1 MTRNFCDKCGA
12 EALSSYSDVTE
23 KIGERRE
30 FQLRA
35 VFELV
40 EEPVPCGSIGLSNKR
55 TSAADIC
62 RNCQFEL
69 LNKLILKISN
79 KPTIEGEKS
88 LVIKP

>member
-1 MTRNFCDKCGA
+1 MTRNFCDKCGS

-35 VFELV
+35 IFELV
-40 EEPVPCGSIGLSNKR
+40 EEPAPCGSIGLSNKR

-62 RNCQFEL
+62 RNCQLEL
-69 LNKLILKISN
+69 LNKLTLKISN
-79 KPTIEGEKS
+79 RPTTEGEKA
-88 LVIKP
+88 LVVKP